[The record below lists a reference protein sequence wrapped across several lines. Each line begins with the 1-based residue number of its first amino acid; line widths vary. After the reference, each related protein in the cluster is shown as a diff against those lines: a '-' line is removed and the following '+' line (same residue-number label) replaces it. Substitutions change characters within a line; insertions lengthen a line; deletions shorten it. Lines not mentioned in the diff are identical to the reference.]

1 MAKIPYDK
9 TAEIVQ
15 AAREMIA
22 GRDEW
27 ECRQERAIVALAD
40 ENARLREEISLSRE
54 SDGRVYADLLATREA
69 LNAAYSVLREVD
81 PRSLA
86 EDLRFRLYINALPLI
101 RAALQAGTAPG

>member
-40 ENARLREEISLSRE
+40 ENARLRAE
-54 SDGRVYADLLATREA
+54 GRPVPPAPPCAVA
-69 LNAAYSVLREVD
+69 VEVD
-81 PRSLA
+81 HGR
-86 EDLRFRLYINALPLI
+86 
-101 RAALQAGTAPG
+101 GGK